1 MNAAHLGISSIVG
14 ALLLISIAAGSGSLM
29 YTYVMNSSQALQQNP
44 SNYSIF
50 EIPTGGAT
58 GYSLRF
64 YLLNLGK
71 QQLILD
77 GTEKVY
83 VTTPNDV
90 EYSFSEVSSSNN
102 VITFGCSCMTN
113 STATVYLLPHQT
125 IEFVLWSSFQ
135 FVPGDSY
142 TVLLTLGDGSQTVA
156 TIMAH

>member
-1 MNAAHLGISSIVG
+1 MNATHLGLGSIVG
-14 ALLLISIAAGSGSLM
+14 ALLLISIAAGSGSIM
-29 YTYVMNSSQALQQNP
+29 YTYVMNSSQALQQSP
-44 SNYSIF
+44 TNYSIF
-50 EIPTGGAT
+50 EIPTGSAT

-71 QQLILD
+71 QQIILD

-83 VTTPNDV
+83 VTTPNGE
-90 EYSFSEVSSSNN
+90 EYTFSEVSAGNN

-113 STATVYLLPHQT
+113 STTAVYLLPHQD

-142 TVLLTLGDGSQTVA
+142 TILLALGDGSESVA